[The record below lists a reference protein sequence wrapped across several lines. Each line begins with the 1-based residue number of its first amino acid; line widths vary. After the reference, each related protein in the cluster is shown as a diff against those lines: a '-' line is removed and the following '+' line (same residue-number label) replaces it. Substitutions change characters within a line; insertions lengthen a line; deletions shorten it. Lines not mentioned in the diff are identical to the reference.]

1 MSNQPPP
8 ISHATAPT
16 TRSDDDEQPFQVVRS
31 KRRPAQRTPTN
42 KSYSNS
48 NGSITGPSSGF
59 TYASTANGRGKS
71 RPNSRNRKQEGA
83 AMDEEEERWQVD
95 KACDAIDVFVRYLGS
110 ELQPWF
116 DGKGKGKA
124 GEGQRLTFAQEV
136 AATLFDVWPPPMATN
151 AHADLEAGSTATA
164 PLESTEDSSTEL
176 QTSPTTSTLEPEQKS
191 INAAD
196 KSSRPPAIVPTRIV
210 CLGLGSPTAS
220 RSAQIQLAL
229 LVVLR
234 SWLTKIHSSHGSTA
248 TGGEGIDSTPTKDA
262 LVEKKAIE
270 SVAYDPIFTP
280 LDRTILLKY
289 NVITA
294 SAPQTSPPPS
304 SDRTDSA
311 SSPPPI
317 EHYYTSPTHPT
328 LLYMPHCDRP
338 LYEHILSLSLSPPS
352 SSIIILLSNI
362 LTNYTLTQ
370 TLTSATSPTLHHLIP
385 RFNVVH
391 LPNYLGGGGGEKM
404 SALVGEATQEKVKVE
419 VGKFGR
425 LWDRNALRELGFH
438 WL

>member
-234 SWLTKIHSSHGSTA
+234 S
-248 TGGEGIDSTPTKDA
+248 
-262 LVEKKAIE
+262 
-270 SVAYDPIFTP
+270 
-280 LDRTILLKY
+280 
-289 NVITA
+289 
-294 SAPQTSPPPS
+294 
-304 SDRTDSA
+304 
-311 SSPPPI
+311 
-317 EHYYTSPTHPT
+317 
-328 LLYMPHCDRP
+328 C
-338 LYEHILSLSLSPPS
+338 
-352 SSIIILLSNI
+352 NI